1 VIKLEG
7 LVRTFNG
14 ARAVDDLSM
23 QVLDGSIVALLGPNG
38 AGKTTTVRMA
48 AGLIGITSG
57 GAWIDDVD
65 VVHDPARARA
75 RSGLLMGDSNL
86 YDNMTLQGYLSF
98 FGEAYG
104 LTSAAARRRAGA
116 LAAEVGLSDRLT
128 KKIESFSKGMKQ
140 RVHLARA
147 LVNDPPALFL
157 DEPTSGLDVE
167 AAIEFRERIK
177 EFRHERRSIVL
188 CTHVLAEAEEL
199 ADDVIVIQRGKIV
212 AHGTTAQLK
221 RSSTGDRYRVRL
233 VKPLKKFG
241 SAFKGLPVEEVRFDD
256 GTIEFRT
263 KDAAA
268 TNPEIVRRLVAAG
281 ADVIAVD
288 EVDRTLQE
296 AYVDIVRGARDA

>member
-1 VIKLEG
+1 MIKLEN
-7 LVRTFNG
+7 LVRTFG
-14 ARAVDDLSM
+14 SSRAVDDLSM

-48 AGLIGITSG
+48 AGLIGITQG
-57 GAWIDDVD
+57 RAWIDDVD
-65 VVHDPARARA
+65 VVSDPAHARARA
-75 RSGLLMGDSNL
+75 GLLMGEANL

-104 LTSAAARRRAGA
+104 LTSATAKRRAGQ
-116 LAAEVGLSDRLT
+116 LAEEVGLSDRLT
-128 KKIESFSKGMKQ
+128 RKIESFSKGMKQ
-140 RVHLARA
+140 RVGLARA

-212 AHGTTAQLK
+212 AHGTPAQLK
-221 RSSTGDRYRVRL
+221 RSSAGDRYRIRL
-233 VKPLKKFG
+233 VKSLKKFEA
-241 SAFKGLPVEEVRFDD
+241 AFRGLPVEDVRFDD
-256 GTIEFRT
+256 GTIEFLT
-263 KDAAA
+263 KDAAE

-281 ADVIAVD
+281 ADIIAVD

-296 AYVDIVRGARDA
+296 AYVDIVRSARNE